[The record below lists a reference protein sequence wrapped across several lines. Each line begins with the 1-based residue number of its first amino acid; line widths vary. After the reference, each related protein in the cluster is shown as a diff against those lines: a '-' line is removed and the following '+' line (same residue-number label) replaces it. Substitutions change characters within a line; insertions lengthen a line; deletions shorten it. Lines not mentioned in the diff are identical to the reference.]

1 MLLLNRFKMT
11 LPTPS
16 KAEATRARI
25 LQVALAR
32 FREKGFDATTMRDIA
47 QAAGMSLGATYYHFD
62 SKEAL
67 VMAFYEESQEA
78 LQDRIPEAMATHKD
92 LASRIRV
99 VLELRFEQFGPY
111 RAMLG
116 ALFRNAA
123 DPQHPLSPFSP
134 QTRPIRDLAIAH
146 FEEAVRGG
154 DVKVPKDLQAH
165 LPRLLWMYQMGLI
178 LFWIHDRSE
187 GQARTRALLDK
198 SLPLIVSALK
208 LSRLPLM
215 GPVRAAALDLLS
227 AVLDPEPAR

>member
-1 MLLLNRFKMT
+1 MT
-11 LPTPS
+11 PAPS
-16 KAEATRARI
+16 PKAEATRARI
-25 LQVALAR
+25 LHEALAR

-47 QAAGMSLGATYYHFD
+47 QAAGMSLGATYYHFE

-78 LQDRIPEAMATHKD
+78 LQDRIPEAMAAHRD
-92 LASRIRV
+92 LASRVREVIR
-99 VLELRFEQFGPY
+99 LRFEQFQPY

-134 QTRPIRDLAIAH
+134 ATKGIRDRAIAH

-154 DVKVPKDLQAH
+154 DVKVPKDLQPH

-187 GQARTRALLDK
+187 GQARTWTLLDK

-208 LSRLPLM
+208 LARLPLM
-215 GPVRAAALDLLS
+215 GPVRGAAIDLLTT
-227 AVLDPEPAR
+227 VLEPEPASPA